1 MELEE
6 LLVKKLINKSIY
18 HPIYGEIGEI
28 KGFQK
33 HQDQKYIIFRERSV
47 ANLTEEQD
55 VLRAIPSKLFYLHLK
70 SNELRV
76 NFGPQWISEAP
87 KFTQEELESNE
98 EEVMSNVNDYYK
110 NNSLW
115 QGSTLNNKG
124 SD

>member
-6 LLVKKLINKSIY
+6 LLVNKLINKSIY

-28 KGFQK
+28 NGFQK
-33 HQDQKYIIFRERSV
+33 HQDQKYIIFKERSV

-70 SNELRV
+70 TNELRV
-76 NFGPQWISEAP
+76 NFGPQWISDAP
-87 KFTQEELESNE
+87 KFTQEELDKDPEKVLSKINE
-98 EEVMSNVNDYYK
+98 YYK

-115 QGSTLNNKG
+115 QGSSSIKNQK
-124 SD
+124 

>member
-6 LLVKKLINKSIY
+6 LLVKKLINKCIY

-33 HQDQKYIIFRERSV
+33 HQDHKYIIFRERSV

-70 SNELRV
+70 TNELRV

-87 KFTQEELESNE
+87 KFTQEELDNKQD
-98 EEVMSNVNDYYK
+98 EVLSEISDYYR
-110 NNSLW
+110 NNTLW
-115 QGSTLNNKG
+115 QGSASLK
-124 SD
+124 SQK

>member
-28 KGFQK
+28 RGFQK
-33 HQDQKYIIFRERSV
+33 YQDHKYIIFKERSV

-87 KFTQEELESNE
+87 KFTQEELDNHE
-98 EEVMSNVNDYYK
+98 EDVMSRINEYYK

-115 QGSTLNNKG
+115 QGSAATKNQK
-124 SD
+124 